1 MNGQLELLTGAAN
14 ATFAQADATALPFPD
29 ARFDL
34 AGSMRTLHHVDR
46 PELVVAELARVVRP
60 GGTVLVVDQLAPA
73 DPTEAAAVEAFERA
87 RDPEHARLLTDEELR
102 GLFDRNGLEV
112 VRARHDAE
120 ARAVAA
126 YLDLAACRG
135 EERERA
141 ERLAPHGT
149 KTFTAAVGWYLL
161 QA

>member
-1 MNGQLELLTGAAN
+1 
-14 ATFAQADATALPFPD
+14 
-29 ARFDL
+29 
-34 AGSMRTLHHVDR
+34 MRTLHHVDR

-60 GGTVLVVDQLAPA
+60 GGAVLVVDQLAPA
-73 DPTEAAAVEAFERA
+73 DPDAAAAVEAFERA
-87 RDPEHARLLTDEELR
+87 RDPEHARLLTDAELR

-112 VRARHDAE
+112 VREQHDTE

-126 YLDLAACRG
+126 YLDLAACTG

-149 KTFTAAVGWYLL
+149 KTFEAEVGWYLL
-161 QA
+161 RA